1 VLHRTGA
8 FAPWEDGFDLTPP
21 APGPGEHPGP
31 PDFVGIGVQKGGTSW
46 WYELIADHPGVSAG
60 DHLHKERHY
69 LSHFGTAPFGPEQV
83 EEYGGWFPRRP
94 GTIAGEWTPD
104 YLGYPWVPAL
114 LAEAA
119 PRARLLVMVRD
130 PVERFR
136 SGLSFRLSQGALPT
150 EATEA
155 EAVRQGFYA
164 RSLRRYLAHFA
175 PEQFLVLQY
184 EQCADHPA
192 EALAATYR
200 FLGLDD
206 AHRPAG
212 LRRGVNVSG
221 AKVPLDDDARRRLVD
236 LYAPDVDEL
245 VALFPSVDRSWWPN
259 FGSGAGVPPSGV
271 PGDGPRR

>member
-8 FAPWEDGFDLTPP
+8 FAPWEDGFDLSPP
-21 APGPGEHPGP
+21 TPGPGEQAGP

-60 DHLHKERHY
+60 GDLHKERHY
-69 LSHFGTAPFGPEQV
+69 LSHFGTAPFGPHRVQ
-83 EEYGGWFPRRP
+83 EYHGWFPRRP

-104 YLGYPWVPAL
+104 YLGYPWVAAL

-119 PRARLLVMVRD
+119 PGARLLVILRD

-164 RSLRRYLAHFA
+164 RSLKRYLEHF
-175 PEQFLVLQY
+175 PPGQFLVLQY
-184 EQCADHPA
+184 EQCAEHPA

-206 AHRPAG
+206 SHRPEG

-221 AKVPLDDDARRRLVD
+221 AKVPLDDGARQRLVE
-236 LYAPDVDEL
+236 LYGPDVDEL
-245 VALFPSVDRSWWPN
+245 VTLFPSVDPSYWPN
-259 FGSGAGVPPSGV
+259 FGSEMVGSSSGGPAAG
-271 PGDGPRR
+271 PGR